1 MATVYL
7 NIINILVVLFTHIQY
22 NRIYNMKKKNIY
34 KKKQTKLEED
44 FYNFYNKYLQPNNNN
59 HI

>member
-22 NRIYNMKKKNIY
+22 NRIYNMKKKIY